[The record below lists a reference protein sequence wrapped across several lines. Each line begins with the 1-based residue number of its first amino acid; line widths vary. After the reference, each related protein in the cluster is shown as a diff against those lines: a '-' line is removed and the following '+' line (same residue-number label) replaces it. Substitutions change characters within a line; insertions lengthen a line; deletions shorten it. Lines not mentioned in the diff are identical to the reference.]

1 MAVFLRLLFISE
13 VHMKLTAK
21 PRIDN
26 KLKKVSPEN
35 LLRYEG
41 KLTASKQDPPKQ
53 RLSRVDRA
61 VQLAT
66 YFCNAN
72 EQKRKA
78 KLRSTTDE

>member
-1 MAVFLRLLFISE
+1 
-13 VHMKLTAK
+13 MKLTAK

>member
-1 MAVFLRLLFISE
+1 
-13 VHMKLTAK
+13 MKITAK

-41 KLTASKQDPPKQ
+41 KLSVSKQAPPKK

-78 KLRSTTDE
+78 KLRNAAYEQ